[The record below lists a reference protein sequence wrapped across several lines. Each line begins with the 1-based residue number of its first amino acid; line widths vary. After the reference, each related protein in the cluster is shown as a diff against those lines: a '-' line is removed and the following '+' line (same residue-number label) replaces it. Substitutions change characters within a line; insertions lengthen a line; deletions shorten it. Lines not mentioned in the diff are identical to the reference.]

1 MRLWN
6 IFAKRRARVNRE
18 DEKQAA
24 IKKLILLTG
33 MLEAVRDLEREMH
46 KRRFFLKDYKKNNR
60 PSSDLA
66 DS

>member
-1 MRLWN
+1 M
-6 IFAKRRARVNRE
+6 NRE